1 MYFYEFLFLS
11 VMKNRF
17 CNRVNVPIDESWTR
31 RLSLCVVT
39 CVFRDSSSVRGQDSC
54 SAVSTCRVE
63 EIQWTPHGQCVPL
76 LLFLQVSWAPFM
88 WFLYLLDQWKEG
100 KGGCRTRVSRQQ
112 SDWGRIGAIDAQ
124 PSTRAGG
131 GAGGRRCCTYN
142 RRIFFT
148 KELWLSLVVLFLLG
162 HAVAAQKTPRSGRHW
177 LAALHGYFGAWSHL
191 PATSWPPA
199 GHTQWLGRAQCSGL
213 DLTVFLIILHIC
225 CATSS
230 KSPLKCCV
238 TAPMWADLM
247 SK

>member
-63 EIQWTPHGQCVPL
+63 EIQWTPHGQCVPV

-100 KGGCRTRVSRQQ
+100 KGGCWTRVSRQQ

-124 PSTRAGG
+124 PSIRAGG
-131 GAGGRRCCTYN
+131 GARGRRCCTYN

-162 HAVAAQKTPRSGRHW
+162 HAVAAQKTPRSGWHW
-177 LAALHGYFGAWSHL
+177 LAGLHGYFGAWSHL

-199 GHTQWLGRAQCSGL
+199 GHTQWLGRAQCSGFFKNYSAYL
-213 DLTVFLIILHIC
+213 LRYFFKKPPKMLCNSFNVSRFN
-225 CATSS
+225 
-230 KSPLKCCV
+230 V
-238 TAPMWADLM
+238 
-247 SK
+247 